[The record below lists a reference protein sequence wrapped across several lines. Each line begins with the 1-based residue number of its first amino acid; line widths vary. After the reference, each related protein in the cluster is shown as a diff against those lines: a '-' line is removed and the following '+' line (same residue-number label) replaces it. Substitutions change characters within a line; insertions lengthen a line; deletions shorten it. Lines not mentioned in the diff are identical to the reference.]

1 MRARVHVRPQ
11 AGHLTVRLR
20 RLGGSACATLAG
32 PAACLA
38 RDHGESGEPTNAPKR
53 LRPATLTG
61 ASRRRVQNGPC
72 LEFSE
77 VEHQFVSTGKWA
89 LAVVENDEST
99 HAEVCN
105 FACSA
110 AMRDLF
116 MRRLG
121 ARAASTGDDAGLTRL
136 LCPCAEDLQYMLE
149 GNVPNLPSGQLEELV
164 AGMQEEV
171 CGKLTLNEGVL
182 QLLQRLRVALG
193 LQPM

>member
-1 MRARVHVRPQ
+1 M
-11 AGHLTVRLR
+11 
-20 RLGGSACATLAG
+20 
-32 PAACLA
+32 
-38 RDHGESGEPTNAPKR
+38 
-53 LRPATLTG
+53 
-61 ASRRRVQNGPC
+61 QNGPC

-116 MRRLG
+116 LRRLG

-164 AGMQEEV
+164 AGMHEEEV
-171 CGKLTLNEGVL
+171 CGKLSRNEGVL

-193 LQPM
+193 LQPV